1 MGWTTQAREAATV
14 SPDAVLDL
22 FPAAARRARSEGRDG
37 EEVRIELLRA
47 VPGGVEDVTRVAT
60 TLYRSGDSA
69 EKQAVLAALPV
80 LDRATDSRPGVGDA
94 LVPLVLDALR
104 TNETRLVAA
113 ALGRYAAAH
122 LDQAS
127 WRQGVMKA
135 IFMGLP
141 LADVAGLSARTD
153 DELRRM
159 VRDYVAERRAARR
172 EVPADAWLVLSAA
185 HPSDTTGSTR

>member
-1 MGWTTQAREAATV
+1 MRV
-14 SPDAVLDL
+14 
-22 FPAAARRARSEGRDG
+22 
-37 EEVRIELLRA
+37 ELLRA
-47 VPGGVEDVTRVAT
+47 VPGEVDDVVRVAS

-69 EKQAVLAALPV
+69 EKLPVLVALPE
-80 LDRATDSRPGVGDA
+80 LDRATATRPAVGDA

-104 TNETRLVAA
+104 ANETSLVGA
-113 ALGRYAAAH
+113 ALGPYAAAH

-127 WRQGVMKA
+127 WRQAVMKA

-141 LADVAGLSARTD
+141 LGDVAGLRERTD